1 MGYRITQTEYTVE
14 FFDGTHATPYTAIV
28 TIEGAY
34 ATGVFLGHPLHQ
46 LWEDM
51 LTLEKQL
58 GRDIEWYVRLR
69 DRSVIDDECWYKNV
83 AWADYWAGDY

>member
-1 MGYRITQTEYTVE
+1 MSYRITQTEYTVE
-14 FFDGTHATPYTAIV
+14 FFDGTHAAPYTAIV

-34 ATGVFLGHPLHQ
+34 ATGVFIGHPLHR

-58 GRDIEWYVRLR
+58 GKDIEWYVR
-69 DRSVIDDECWYKNV
+69 VFQGVWDEHDYKNV
-83 AWADYWAGDY
+83 AWADYWAGKLLQ